1 MFGIISRR
9 EWEPGIRVRRKL
21 NNNQKEGS
29 NSSSSGAGEII
40 QSTSLLTRS
49 RSNSHSGKKELK
61 SGEGGGGGGNVSVVQ
76 DSGFSSSSKDAHSAT
91 SNNNNNSSTLSGR
104 LGSTENSASENELWN
119 LLDVIQRR
127 TARVSDE
134 IGHYHE
140 FEKKKRSEKSGA
152 SVVLHDPQ
160 EPITFHTNLYNLSKE
175 SVRLLQKERDNMM
188 DKMGDL
194 EAECHYRR
202 IKESNFQ
209 QQLDEMQQAKS
220 TTSRNHIIPM

>member
-1 MFGIISRR
+1 M
-9 EWEPGIRVRRKL
+9 RRKL

-29 NSSSSGAGEII
+29 NSSSGGGSAGEII

-61 SGEGGGGGGNVSVVQ
+61 SGEGGNVSVVQ

-140 FEKKKRSEKSGA
+140 FEKKKRIEKSP
-152 SVVLHDPQ
+152 SVVLQDPQ

-209 QQLDEMQQAKS
+209 QQLDEMQQTKFNLEQQVKS

>member
-1 MFGIISRR
+1 M
-9 EWEPGIRVRRKL
+9 RRKL

-29 NSSSSGAGEII
+29 NSSSGGGSAGEII

-61 SGEGGGGGGNVSVVQ
+61 SGEGNVSVVQ

-119 LLDVIQRR
+119 LLDIIQRR

-134 IGHYHE
+134 IGNYHE
-140 FEKKKRSEKSGA
+140 FEKKKRLEDTLKKSP
-152 SVVLHDPQ
+152 SVHPQ
-160 EPITFHTNLYNLSKE
+160 ESITFHTNLYHLSKD

-209 QQLDEMQQAKS
+209 QQLDEMQQTKFNLEQQVKS
-220 TTSRNHIIPM
+220 STSRNHIIPM

>member
-1 MFGIISRR
+1 M
-9 EWEPGIRVRRKL
+9 RRKL
-21 NNNQKEGS
+21 NNNNQKDGS
-29 NSSSSGAGEII
+29 NSSSGGGSAGEII

-49 RSNSHSGKKELK
+49 RSNSHNGKKELK
-61 SGEGGGGGGNVSVVQ
+61 IGEGNVSVVQ

-104 LGSTENSASENELWN
+104 LGSTDNSASENELWN

-127 TARVSDE
+127 TARVSDD

-140 FEKKKRSEKSGA
+140 FEKKKLIEDTIKKNP
-152 SVVLHDPQ
+152 LHPT
-160 EPITFHTNLYNLSKE
+160 ESITFHTNLYHLSKDN
-175 SVRLLQKERDNMM
+175 VRLLQKERDNMM

-202 IKESNFQ
+202 IKESNFEQ
-209 QQLDEMQQAKS
+209 QINEMQETKFNLEQQLKS